1 MIDTEKQELQNV
13 IENLEKENKV
23 LQEEIGKDVIAHS
36 DLLMK
41 NQDLE
46 QQNKELLEE
55 NEKLKK
61 EIADT
66 EKVVLEI
73 ADKLYKDKFNTLK
86 ESEIVNGLYE

>member
-1 MIDTEKQELQNV
+1 MIDTEKQELQET
-13 IENLEKENKV
+13 IESLEKENQI
-23 LQEEIGKDVIAHS
+23 LQEEINKDINTQS

-41 NQDLE
+41 NQTLE

-73 ADKLYKDKFNTLK
+73 ADKLYQEKFITEDIK
-86 ESEIVNGLYE
+86 EGG